1 MSDICKSNYSAPQ
14 KKNSS
19 ITPLTHGE
27 QRCIPNHSWGPG
39 IRSYYVIHYVIS
51 GKGVFYSGTNKY
63 HLHKGQLFVIF
74 PNTITKY
81 QADEYDPWHYIWITF
96 DGDDAK
102 GILNEIGL
110 TYKNP
115 VMDVKNTSEV
125 VNILRK
131 MPPERTADIGENLS
145 FTAKIYEFM
154 SLLAVNKH
162 GTEKSENIYLE
173 TAIRYIKA
181 NYHKELSVEQV
192 AYHTGISRK
201 YLFAIFKKA
210 LAVSVKDYITS
221 YRIERAKEFLLDK
234 NLPIGNIAYSVGY
247 NDQMTFSKMF
257 KLKTGFS
264 PSEFRLK
271 NHF

>member
-1 MSDICKSNYSAPQ
+1 MSDICNLTYNALQ
-14 KKNSS
+14 KKNNS
-19 ITPLTHGE
+19 ITPLIHSE
-27 QRCIPNHSWGPG
+27 QMCVSGHSWGPG
-39 IRSYYVIHYVIS
+39 VRSYYVIHYVIS

-63 HLHKGQLFVIF
+63 ELRKGQLFVIF
-74 PNTITKY
+74 PGTIVKY
-81 QADEYDPWHYIWITF
+81 QADESEPWHYIWVTF
-96 DGDDAK
+96 YGDEAK
-102 GILNEIGL
+102 GILSDIGL
-110 TYKNP
+110 TYQNP
-115 VMDVKNTSEV
+115 VININNASEV
-125 VNILRK
+125 VNTLRK
-131 MPPERTADIGENLS
+131 MPQERGTNISENLL
-145 FTAKIYEFM
+145 FTAKLYEFM
-154 SLLAVNKH
+154 SLLAANKN
-162 GTEKSENIYLE
+162 EEVKNENVYLE

-192 AYHTGISRK
+192 AAHAGISRK

-210 LAVSVKDYITS
+210 YSVSVKDYITS
-221 YRIERAKEFLLDK
+221 YRIEKAKEFLLDK